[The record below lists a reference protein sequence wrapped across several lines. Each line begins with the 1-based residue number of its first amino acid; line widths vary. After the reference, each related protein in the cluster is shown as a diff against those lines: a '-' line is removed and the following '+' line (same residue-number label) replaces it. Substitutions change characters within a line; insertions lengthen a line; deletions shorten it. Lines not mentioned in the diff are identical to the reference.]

1 MSEENVSDDGEH
13 AFVTVDGGMIVNDQ
27 EVALICQT
35 RDAPQFGDFVIPFR
49 HIRSVVL
56 YPDGNDRGSIEFTVA
71 ALDSRA
77 DRTIERTLLMRVS
90 AEEGLAE
97 ARLIVPELHKKSAGM
112 NATPDP
118 YLDAAL
124 HASASESIWQSWVSE
139 QNDTPSLTDTPPTA
153 AQPIIQ
159 TSPTEATRSTKPG
172 GLRSRAKPLV
182 GPALAVAVA
191 AVISLVIFY
200 PRQDSEPQQAAAAP
214 AQTTDSTT
222 STAPTTT
229 TTPRTASP
237 TASRQSTTA
246 SRQSTTRASSIDAAF
261 AKSLTDLGVDYSSPA
276 QAVSVAKTTCRTIDN
291 SANPANAILAA
302 SEIAQRSGGYTRTEA
317 NDFVGLAV
325 LAYCP
330 EYNSYVQN

>member
-1 MSEENVSDDGEH
+1 
-13 AFVTVDGGMIVNDQ
+13 
-27 EVALICQT
+27 
-35 RDAPQFGDFVIPFR
+35 
-49 HIRSVVL
+49 
-56 YPDGNDRGSIEFTVA
+56 
-71 ALDSRA
+71 
-77 DRTIERTLLMRVS
+77 MRVS
-90 AEEGLAE
+90 AEEGLTE
-97 ARLIVPELHKKSAGM
+97 ARVIVPELHKKSAGM

-153 AQPIIQ
+153 AAQPNIH
-159 TSPTEATRSTKPG
+159 TSPTEATRSTKSG
-172 GLRSRAKPLV
+172 RRRSRTKPLI
-182 GPALAVAVA
+182 GPVLAVAVA

-200 PRQDSEPQQAAAAP
+200 PRQDSEPQQATAAP
-214 AQTTDSTT
+214 ARTVVTTM
-222 STAPTTT
+222 STAPTSAA
-229 TTPRTASP
+229 TPRTASP
-237 TASRQSTTA
+237 TT

-261 AKSLTDLGVDYSSPA
+261 AQSLTDLGVDYSSPA